1 MQWVSTDRSER
12 SISDYCQVRKEVAMV
27 ASFVHMY
34 TQTNTHT
41 HIHTEREERNSNTH
55 INTNTHIRPCSQTD
69 KAPHSKATHACISNA
84 CGRLGL
90 CSREWGEAGSSG
102 LWVDGEGGVCWVCVC
117 VCTVH
122 WGSLSYRGSIPPLQH
137 HHRFCQSWLGFKAW
151 LLNTGF
157 M

>member
-1 MQWVSTDRSER
+1 
-12 SISDYCQVRKEVAMV
+12 MV

-55 INTNTHIRPCSQTD
+55 INTSTHIQPCSQTD

-102 LWVDGEGGVCWVCVC
+102 LMGRRVCVGCVCVC
-117 VCTVH
+117 VLCIEA
-122 WGSLSYRGSIPPLQH
+122 L
-137 HHRFCQSWLGFKAW
+137 
-151 LLNTGF
+151 
-157 M
+157 

>member
-12 SISDYCQVRKEVAMV
+12 SISDYYQVRKEVDMV

-34 TQTNTHT
+34 TQ
-41 HIHTEREERNSNTH
+41 
-55 INTNTHIRPCSQTD
+55 TNTHIRPCSQTD

-102 LWVDGEGGVCWVCVC
+102 LWVDGEEGVCWVCVC

-122 WGSLSYRGSIPPLQH
+122 
-137 HHRFCQSWLGFKAW
+137 
-151 LLNTGF
+151 
-157 M
+157 

>member
-1 MQWVSTDRSER
+1 MQWVSTDRSEK
-12 SISDYCQVRKEVAMV
+12 SISDYYQVRKEVDMV

-102 LWVDGEGGVCWVCVC
+102 LWVDGEEGVCWVCVC
-117 VCTVH
+117 VYCALR
-122 WGSLSYRGSIPPLQH
+122 LSKL
-137 HHRFCQSWLGFKAW
+137 
-151 LLNTGF
+151 
-157 M
+157 